1 MTPAAR
7 IATAAELLDEILA
20 GTAAEKVLTGWAR
33 RSRFAGSKD
42 RAAVRDHVFDALRC
56 MRSFAALGGAMTGR
70 GLVIGMARSAG
81 TDPETIFTG
90 EGHGAAALSDA
101 ERSAGHAPESG
112 AEAGDMPDWVWP
124 HLTRALDED
133 AVTVA
138 EVLRHR
144 APVYIRVNTSLT
156 SAEDLTRE
164 LAAEGILTTPG
175 PLAPTALEVTEG
187 ARRLTSTIA
196 FGEGQFEMQDAASQ
210 AVCAAVPVQDGQ
222 SVLDYCAGGGGKT
235 LALGARAKLHLT
247 AHDVAPERMRDL
259 PSRARRA
266 GIDVHLAETEA
277 LAELAPFDVVLCD
290 VPCSGSGAWRRAPE
304 GKWRLTEERLAQLLG
319 IQAQILDEAAALVAP
334 KGVLAYATCSLFEA
348 ENTDQIDA
356 FLTRTEGWQLETS
369 RRLTPLE
376 GGDGFFFACL
386 RRI

>member
-7 IATAAELLDEILA
+7 IATAAELLDEVLEGA
-20 GTAAEKVLTGWAR
+20 AAEKVLTSWAR

-56 MRSFAALGGAMTGR
+56 LRSFAALGGAMTGR
-70 GLVIGMARSAG
+70 GLMIGMARSTE

-101 ERSAGHAPESG
+101 ERAAGQPPVSD
-112 AEAGDMPDWVWP
+112 AEAGDMPEWLWP
-124 HLTRALDED
+124 HLTRALADE
-133 AVTVA
+133 AAAVA

-144 APVYIRVNTSLT
+144 APVYIRVNTSLI
-156 SAEDLTRE
+156 SADALARE

-175 PLAPTALEVTEG
+175 PLVATALEVTEG
-187 ARRLTSTIA
+187 ARRLASTIA
-196 FGEGQFEMQDAASQ
+196 FGEGRFEMQDAASQ
-210 AVCAAVPVQDGQ
+210 AICAAIPVQDGH

-235 LALGARAKLHLT
+235 LALGARATLHLT

-259 PSRARRA
+259 PVRARRA
-266 GIDVHLAETEA
+266 GIDVHLAERGE
-277 LAELAPFDVVLCD
+277 LAGLAPFDVVLCD

-304 GKWRLTEERLAQLLG
+304 GKWRLTEDRLEQLLG
-319 IQAQILDEAAALVAP
+319 IQAQILDEAASLVAA
-334 KGVLAYATCSLFEA
+334 GGLLAYATCSLFEA
-348 ENTDQIDA
+348 ENGDQIAA
-356 FLTRTEGWQLETS
+356 FLARNPGWQVETT
-369 RRLTPLE
+369 RRLTPLD
-376 GGDGFFFACL
+376 GGDGFFLACL